1 MLGARDGRRRAGHT
15 PHSRMLVVGVVA
27 MCKKQRL
34 DDVCEKGPLSLP
46 LQRYDIYVSVS
57 TRIASFPRVRANA
70 SMR

>member
-34 DDVCEKGPLSLP
+34 DDVKRDLSP
-46 LQRYDIYVSVS
+46 SRYNANYDIYVSVS
-57 TRIASFPRVRANA
+57 SPNCFPRVRANA